1 MPGHTYEVFAALPQL
16 SCKGDTAKIHPW
28 TKGAGIH
35 NEIFCAGNDQ
45 TFEFLENMLNEITT
59 LFPSHYV
66 HIGGDEAP
74 KAHWKTCEKCQ
85 NRIKDLGL
93 KDENELQSW
102 FVKRVEKYLNG
113 KGKKLIGWDEIMDG
127 GLSKSATV
135 MYWRNWDK
143 TVAQKMPL
151 IENDIVMTPT
161 SHCYF
166 DYTYETISTEKMYLF
181 NPVFNHDQPKG
192 NKNILGVQANFWSHL
207 DRTAPRIDRQ
217 LFPRL
222 LALAEVGWTDNN
234 RKDWDDFK
242 IRLESKLKILDLM
255 GIYYFRGNIN

>member
-1 MPGHTYEVFAALPQL
+1 
-16 SCKGDTAKIHPW
+16 
-28 TKGAGIH
+28 
-35 NEIFCAGNDQ
+35 
-45 TFEFLENMLNEITT
+45 MLNEITT

-102 FVKRVEKYLNG
+102 FVKRIGKYLNG

-151 IENDIVMTPT
+151 IENDIIMTPT

-166 DYTYETISTEKMYLF
+166 DYTYETISTEKMYSF

-222 LALAEVGWTDNN
+222 LALAEVGWTNN
-234 RKDWDDFK
+234 DKKDWGDFK